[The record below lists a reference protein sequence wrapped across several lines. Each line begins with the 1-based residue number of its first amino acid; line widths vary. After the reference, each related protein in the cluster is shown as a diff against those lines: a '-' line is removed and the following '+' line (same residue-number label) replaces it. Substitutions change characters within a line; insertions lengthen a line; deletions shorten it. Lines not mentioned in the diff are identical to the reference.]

1 MRAHRW
7 WRNRWTD
14 LIVNMAK
21 TNCYWLES
29 QFKKDIYLYLLPK
42 NKWARPLHSLEKKVF
57 QHRKICSIL
66 DVFYKYVLIKFTLEL
81 VWPLLDVG
89 YQNKGFYKSKRRI
102 FVTTFRESLKVFL
115 FFFFYFFLQ
124 FCPLSKLGFR
134 WRNNKILNKHQC
146 KLNVTVDYIS

>member
-102 FVTTFRESLKVFL
+102 FVTIFRESLKVFL
-115 FFFFYFFLQ
+115 FFFFFFNFVLFQ
-124 FCPLSKLGFR
+124 NWVFVEETIKYLIST
-134 WRNNKILNKHQC
+134 
-146 KLNVTVDYIS
+146 NVN

>member
-42 NKWARPLHSLEKKVF
+42 NKWGRPLHSLEKNVF

-81 VWPLLDVG
+81 VWHLLDVG

-115 FFFFYFFLQ
+115 FFFSFTFFFNFVLFQ
-124 FCPLSKLGFR
+124 NWVFVEETIKYLIST
-134 WRNNKILNKHQC
+134 
-146 KLNVTVDYIS
+146 NVN

>member
-115 FFFFYFFLQ
+115 FFFSFTFFFNFVLFQ
-124 FCPLSKLGFR
+124 NWVFVEETIKYLIST
-134 WRNNKILNKHQC
+134 
-146 KLNVTVDYIS
+146 NVN